1 MDVTDLQER
10 CLSAAIAICDD
21 FTALSEALA
30 CTGIETSRAEAIVVR
45 NGGPPGEA
53 ELAQFAAALV
63 AGAREAQR
71 SATAVWRT
79 G

>member
-1 MDVTDLQER
+1 MDVTDLHER
-10 CLSAAIAICDD
+10 CLSAAIATCDD
-21 FTALSEALA
+21 LTALSDAL
-30 CTGIETSRAEAIVVR
+30 TSIETSGAEAIVVR

-53 ELAQFAAALV
+53 ELARFATALI

-71 SATAVWRT
+71 RATAVRRP

>member
-1 MDVTDLQER
+1 VTDLQEGR
-10 CLSAAIAICDD
+10 QSAAIATCDD
-21 FTALSEALA
+21 FTALAEAL
-30 CTGIETSRAEAIVVR
+30 TFIETSGAEAIVVR
-45 NGGPPGEA
+45 NGGPPGQA

-71 SATAVWRT
+71 RAIAGRRT

>member
-1 MDVTDLQER
+1 MDVTDLQAR
-10 CLSAAIAICDD
+10 YLSAAIATCDD
-21 FTALSEALA
+21 FTALSEALT
-30 CTGIETSRAEAIVVR
+30 CIETSGTEAIVVR

-71 SATAVWRT
+71 RATAVWRT

>member
-10 CLSAAIAICDD
+10 YLSAAVATCDD
-21 FTALSEALA
+21 FTALSEALT
-30 CTGIETSRAEAIVVR
+30 CIETSGAKAIVVR
-45 NGGPPGEA
+45 NGGPPGQA
-53 ELAQFAAALV
+53 ELARFAAALI

-71 SATAVWRT
+71 TAAAGRRT

>member
-10 CLSAAIAICDD
+10 RLSAAIATCDD
-21 FTALSEALA
+21 FTALSEAL
-30 CTGIETSRAEAIVVR
+30 TGIETSGAAAIVVR
-45 NGGPPGEA
+45 NGGPPGES
-53 ELAQFAAALV
+53 ELAQFATALV

-71 SATAVWRT
+71 RATAVWRT